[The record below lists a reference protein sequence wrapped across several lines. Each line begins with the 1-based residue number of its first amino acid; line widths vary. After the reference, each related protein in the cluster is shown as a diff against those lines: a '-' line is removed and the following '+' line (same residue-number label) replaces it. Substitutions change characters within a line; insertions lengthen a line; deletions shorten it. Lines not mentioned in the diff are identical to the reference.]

1 MPTHEQTV
9 KALTDARRV
18 VAEIGKAET
27 EEKANGLEAVAKGY
41 VMALYDQL
49 LIDQAQWNALL
60 NEAVFA
66 RRAWVRPE
74 RGQGGAY
81 Q

>member
-18 VAEIGKAET
+18 VAEIGQAET
-27 EEKANGLEAVAKGY
+27 EEMANGLEAVAKGY
-41 VMALYDQL
+41 VMALCDQL
-49 LIDQAQWNALL
+49 LIDHAQWNALL
-60 NEAVFA
+60 NDVAFA

>member
-1 MPTHEQTV
+1 MPTDEQTV

-18 VAEIGKAET
+18 VAEIGQAET
-27 EEKANGLEAVAKGY
+27 EEMANSLEAVAKGY
-41 VMALYDQL
+41 AMALWDQL
-49 LIDQAQWNALL
+49 LIDHAQWNALL
-60 NEAVFA
+60 DQIVYA

>member
-60 NEAVFA
+60 NEVVLA

>member
-18 VAEIGKAET
+18 VADIGHADT
-27 EEKANGLEAVAKGY
+27 EEQANGLESAAKGY
-41 VMALYDQL
+41 ATALCDQL
-49 LIDQAQWNALL
+49 LISHTEWNILL
-60 NEAVFA
+60 NEIVHA

-74 RGQGGAY
+74 RGQGGAF

>member
-9 KALTDARRV
+9 KALADARRV
-18 VAEIGKAET
+18 VAEIGQAET
-27 EEKANGLEAVAKGY
+27 EDEANIREATAKGY
-41 VMALYDQL
+41 VMALGDQL
-49 LIDQAQWNALL
+49 LIGPTEWHALFGQI
-60 NEAVFA
+60 EGA